1 MPFGT
6 RTLNDGRKIPEVCM
20 TNRISEGRDDGHD
33 GRNGRNGHSGHIVV
47 MIVEI
52 MSDTEL
58 QMFCSF
64 GKDWLRDVEDSSG

>member
-6 RTLNDGRKIPEVCM
+6 RTLNDGHKIPEVCM
-20 TNRISEGRDDGHD
+20 TNRISDGHD
-33 GRNGRNGHSGHIVV
+33 DSHDGRNGHSGHIVV
-47 MIVEI
+47 IIVEI

-64 GKDWLRDVEDSSG
+64 DTDWLRDVEDSSG